1 MGRFDSE
8 RFHRLVEFLH
18 RSGGVGKCLPYPD
31 MTPIPAGFNDFASR
45 DAKSVES
52 NWADVCPAYALAL
65 ISVGTYGLP
74 QNDAE
79 MEVLWDDLSG
89 NSTKLWPEV
98 RDIVIR
104 SWGWLDALQPQGT
117 GDRA

>member
-1 MGRFDSE
+1 
-8 RFHRLVEFLH
+8 
-18 RSGGVGKCLPYPD
+18 

-89 NSTKLWPEV
+89 NSTKSWPEV
-98 RDIVIR
+98 RDIVMR
-104 SWGWLDALQPQGT
+104 LRGWLDAQQLELT